1 MTRINSNL
9 DPKLLHRM
17 HLIAE
22 LREITMVPAAL
33 RRSLRT
39 RRPDDIINGIPKKFT
54 LNKGHVSFFY
64 NKISFLHNRFSRL
77 AEEMERRGY
86 SPDRHRASAFINFD
100 KVWMNDWDSTPEDDA
115 IVLERINFR
124 ISQNPHLNEQI
135 RTNTISGRMLRNS
148 C

>member
-54 LNKGHVSFFY
+54 LNAGHVKFFY
-64 NKISFLHNRFSRL
+64 NKLAFLGRRFMLL
-77 AEEMERRGY
+77 ADEMERRGY
-86 SPDRHRASAFINFD
+86 TPDRSRSIAFNEFHPI
-100 KVWMNDWDSTPEDDA
+100 WYGEWESTPDDDA
-115 IVLERINFR
+115 IVIERINFR
-124 ISQNPHLNEQI
+124 ISQKPHLYKD
-135 RTNTISGRMLRNS
+135 
-148 C
+148 